1 MSEAAII
8 DRRALLKL
16 DRYTFVVRRIRA
28 GAMKGER
35 RSTRRG
41 TSIEFADYR
50 NYVAGDDL
58 RRIDWNVFARLDRP
72 YLKLYE
78 EEEDLAVH
86 LLLDASASMD
96 FPREG
101 DGNEKFHKFHYSQR
115 VMAALAYIALKGD
128 DQLAI
133 TALYGPRQNVTWGMA
148 RGRGRI
154 KQALNYV
161 EALRPAGNLELSGA
175 LKDYVS
181 KVKRPGVAI
190 LISDLLSP
198 NYQEGLT
205 ALRNAGHDVT
215 VIHVLS
221 PEEIEPPLAGDLQ
234 LIDVETGASA
244 DVTIDGS
251 LRSLYQ
257 QRLLAWRDEIGVF
270 CRKRNIT
277 YVTVETSTS
286 WESMI
291 QFDLR
296 RLNVVK

>member
-1 MSEAAII
+1 MSEEAII

-101 DGNEKFHKFHYSQR
+101 DGNEKFHKFRYAQR
-115 VMAALAYIALKGD
+115 VMAALSYIALKGD
-128 DQLAI
+128 DQVAI

-161 EALRPAGNLELSGA
+161 EALRAAGNLDLSGA
-175 LKDYVS
+175 LKDYVG
-181 KVKRPGVAI
+181 KVRRPGVAV

-215 VIHVLS
+215 LIHILS

-234 LIDVETGASA
+234 LIDVETGISA

-257 QRLLAWRDEIGVF
+257 QRLLAWRDEISVF
-270 CRKRNIT
+270 CHRRNIT